1 MNCKTKAIVFFFSIF
16 SAMFSQL
23 SSAVTPVTPEKS
35 EVLDRIRNKKE
46 IVVGVKSDYRPF
58 GFLDAAG
65 ANTGLELDL
74 ANDIATRLGV
84 KLRTVAVSSANRLQR
99 LEEGMID
106 VVIATTGDTADR
118 RRIATMVEPN
128 YYTSGSTL
136 LVPKNK
142 KVHDWNDM
150 RGKQIC
156 AVQGNYSNRQMA
168 QRFLF
173 EIVLFNNARDAK
185 LALQDGRCDGYL
197 SDNTAIQ
204 GDLSKPEWSAFEAPL
219 SPSMTVP
226 WAIVLARSE
235 LGSEFEY
242 LLGDTVAQWHRSG
255 FLLEKEKAWG
265 LPPSKF
271 LQDTHLLWKREVD
284 GKPFCARQPDGHWT
298 AACRN
303 QVLLTAKDVS
313 GLQAIGL
320 WVRELTSLDF
330 TIVYDEYDRTR
341 FIKGILYT
349 ILLMVGCVISSCL
362 IAIIGLFASQTRI
375 RAVNK
380 LVLLVGVYGRT
391 TPPLVLMYMLFFG
404 AGVMIS
410 TQFGISIHPIII
422 AISCLSFYA
431 GTTMMTAL
439 VNSVQHLIEKDPNF
453 KLSRANLREVIALS
467 SATTSSQ
474 LINIAR
480 ATMLA
485 SGIAIPELLSITTS
499 IMTDNG
505 NPSVMMNALLIVI
518 FVLVATI
525 HRTVKYLEH
534 RFVLSHKVAL

>member
-1 MNCKTKAIVFFFSIF
+1 MNVKTNAVAIFFSIF
-16 SAMFSQL
+16 GAMLSQL
-23 SSAVTPVTPEKS
+23 GNAATPEKS
-35 EVLDRIRNKKE
+35 EVLERIRNNKE

-58 GFLDAAG
+58 GFLDGTG

-74 ANDIATRLGV
+74 AKDIATRLGV

-136 LVPKNK
+136 LVPKSK
-142 KVHDWNDM
+142 HVHGWNDM

-156 AVQGNYSNRQMA
+156 SVQGNYSNRQMA
-168 QRFLF
+168 QRYLF

-204 GDLSKPEWSAFEAPL
+204 GDLTKPEWSAFEAPL
-219 SPSMTVP
+219 SLAMTVP

-235 LGSEFEY
+235 LGSELEY
-242 LLGDTVAQWHRSG
+242 LLGDTVAEWHRSG
-255 FLLEKEKAWG
+255 YLLQSEKAWG

-271 LQDTHLLWKREVD
+271 LQDTHLLWKREVE
-284 GKPFCARQPDGHWT
+284 GKPFCVRQPDGHWT

-303 QVLLTAKDVS
+303 QVLLTAKDVN

-330 TIVYDEYDRTR
+330 TVVYDEYDRTR

-349 ILLMVGCVISSCL
+349 ILLMVGCIISSCL
-362 IAIIGLFASQTRI
+362 IALAGLFGSQTRV

-380 LVLLVGVYGRT
+380 LVLLIGVYGRT
-391 TPPLVLMYMLFFG
+391 TPPLALMYMLFFG
-404 AGVMIS
+404 AGVIIS
-410 TQFGISIHPIII
+410 TQFGVSIHPIVI
-422 AISCLSFYA
+422 AILCLSFYA
-431 GTTMMTAL
+431 GTTIMAAL
-439 VNSVQHLIEKDPNF
+439 VNSVTHLIEKDSGF
-453 KLSRANLREVIALS
+453 KLSKSNLREVIALS

-474 LINIAR
+474 LVNIAR

-505 NPSVMMNALLIVI
+505 NPNVMMNALLVVV
-518 FVLVATI
+518 FVLVAII
-525 HRTVKYLEH
+525 HRTIKHLEQ
-534 RFVLSHKVAL
+534 RFVLSQKAAL